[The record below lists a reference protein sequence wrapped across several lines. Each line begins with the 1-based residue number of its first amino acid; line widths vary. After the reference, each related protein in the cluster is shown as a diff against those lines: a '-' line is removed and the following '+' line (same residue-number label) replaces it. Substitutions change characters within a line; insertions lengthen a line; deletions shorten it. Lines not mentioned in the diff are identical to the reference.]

1 MPKNDFCCVLLCSV
15 SRSKNTGANDENS
28 VVLFHTFPKE
38 PNQQLLWTVAIRR
51 DVKEG
56 EFNVRRDTCVCSN
69 HFEETDY
76 VGGKK
81 VKGARLRSDSV
92 RSIFSWTKQA
102 PKRRVLVRNT
112 EVPVVST
119 CQTHVEWLQEQL
131 EASKQNVA
139 DLQDS
144 LHEAHSKYFYLA
156 LTYDR
161 VKDTPAKLSYYTG
174 LPNSD
179 LFDALWSF
187 LSVTEDGIVSVGGK
201 TAENRKRSRG
211 GGRKSGL
218 PLKDQLF
225 FALVRLRLGLDEEMI
240 ADLVRLTQPTI
251 SRMTAKWISF
261 LYLKLGSLPLWPTS
275 EQAKASLPEC
285 FRTKYDKTFV
295 IIDCTEIKCEV
306 PSSQPL
312 QSHLYSSYKSHAT
325 LKCLLGISPA
335 GAVIFV
341 SKLYTGSI
349 SDREVTQRSGF
360 LDLLK
365 TLPFF
370 VLCCFGFCSACRVI
384 LRPGKTVAS
393 EFEALVRA

>member
-1 MPKNDFCCVLLCSV
+1 
-15 SRSKNTGANDENS
+15 
-28 VVLFHTFPKE
+28 
-38 PNQQLLWTVAIRR
+38 
-51 DVKEG
+51 
-56 EFNVRRDTCVCSN
+56 
-69 HFEETDY
+69 
-76 VGGKK
+76 
-81 VKGARLRSDSV
+81 
-92 RSIFSWTKQA
+92 
-102 PKRRVLVRNT
+102 
-112 EVPVVST
+112 
-119 CQTHVEWLQEQL
+119 
-131 EASKQNVA
+131 
-139 DLQDS
+139 
-144 LHEAHSKYFYLA
+144 
-156 LTYDR
+156 
-161 VKDTPAKLSYYTG
+161 
-174 LPNSD
+174 
-179 LFDALWSF
+179 
-187 LSVTEDGIVSVGGK
+187 
-201 TAENRKRSRG
+201 
-211 GGRKSGL
+211 
-218 PLKDQLF
+218 
-225 FALVRLRLGLDEEMI
+225 MI

-261 LYLKLGSLPLWPTS
+261 LYLKLSSLPLWPTS